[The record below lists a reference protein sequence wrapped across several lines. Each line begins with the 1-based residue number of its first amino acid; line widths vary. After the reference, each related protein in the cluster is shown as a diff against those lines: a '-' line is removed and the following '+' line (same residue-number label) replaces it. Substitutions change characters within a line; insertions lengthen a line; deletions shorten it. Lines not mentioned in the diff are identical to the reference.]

1 MEQIHS
7 GKINPSLVIMR
18 ECNLWYWGLLRL
30 WPLDLPSEIMIIFC
44 VHHIHNTYDDYADD
58 VDRNDGNDDNDENDD
73 DDEDYDDDDDG
84 NDDDGDDDI
93 CVSITPSH

>member
-1 MEQIHS
+1 MFRQERYFNCK
-7 GKINPSLVIMR
+7 KIWKKVKP
-18 ECNLWYWGLLRL
+18 YQ
-30 WPLDLPSEIMIIFC
+30 D
-44 VHHIHNTYDDYADD
+44 
-58 VDRNDGNDDNDENDD
+58 DD